1 MDRGAWWVTVHGVAE
16 SERLKRLS
24 THGGGVGSGWCIS
37 SKFPGVADASDP
49 GTTLG
54 AGLVPFTVIIR
65 HIRISSAIQPH
76 PQETL
81 FQLDSTLGGGG
92 TFVDLRRGST
102 LPSGPIPEKVRGR
115 IYPICRVE
123 H

>member
-1 MDRGAWWVTVHGVAE
+1 MGSSGWDGV
-16 SERLKRLS
+16 
-24 THGGGVGSGWCIS
+24 GWGGVGSGWCIS
-37 SKFPGVADASDP
+37 GKFPGVADASDP
-49 GTTLG
+49 ETTLG
-54 AGLVPFTVIIR
+54 AGLVPFTIIIR
-65 HIRISSAIQPH
+65 HISISSAIHPH

-81 FQLDSTLGGGG
+81 FQPDSTLGGGG

-115 IYPICRVE
+115 IYHICRAE